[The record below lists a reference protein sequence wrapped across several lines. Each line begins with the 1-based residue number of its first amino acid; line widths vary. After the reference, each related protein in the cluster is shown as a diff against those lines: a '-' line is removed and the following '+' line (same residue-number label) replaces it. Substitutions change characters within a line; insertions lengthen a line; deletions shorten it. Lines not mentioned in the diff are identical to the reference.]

1 MGSIILMGPFQL
13 GVFYE
18 LFSRKKSL
26 IVSRMGQND
35 FCNKWREKKKKK
47 TTVIILLNEYFSSK
61 TDLRK

>member
-35 FCNKWREKKKKK
+35 FCNKWRKKKKK
-47 TTVIILLNEYFSSK
+47 TVIILLNEYFSSK